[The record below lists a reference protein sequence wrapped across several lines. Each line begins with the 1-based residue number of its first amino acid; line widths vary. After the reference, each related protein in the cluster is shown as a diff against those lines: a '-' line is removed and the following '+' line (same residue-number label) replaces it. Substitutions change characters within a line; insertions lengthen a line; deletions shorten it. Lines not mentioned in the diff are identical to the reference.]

1 MKIDLRCRECGG
13 NHFRIDT
20 VKRDDAII
28 TCQECGHQVGT
39 LGDVKKQVVAQVRD
53 STSQA

>member
-1 MKIDLRCRECGG
+1 MKIDLRCRECGD

-20 VKRDDAII
+20 AKHDDAII

-39 LGDVKKQVVAQVRD
+39 LGDITKQVVAQVRD
-53 STSQA
+53 STSPA